1 MTFLKNHS
9 VLCVLC
15 VCFSLLLSGCS
26 EPSSQS
32 TKNTTAV
39 DVSKYPWVKEHK
51 NHPEWPLE
59 IREEVYGDADTFS
72 TPRLMFW
79 NKYKYSAVR
88 TLWSSRLDGSD
99 RRRIIPEEVFQKLES
114 ISIHAPARSPDN
126 RYIAISGYINDRAT
140 RQLYDTKEKK
150 LITMSS
156 GGGYPWFNW
165 TSDSENVIF
174 YSDGKNFNYNVPTG
188 ELTSRPQIHHSG
200 AAFLLPGDKEFL
212 AVKHD
217 GFWIHKFNGEVVRKV
232 NFGFPRKWEM
242 LDHRIS
248 PDGKYLAFMTHIRP
262 KAHFHWVNIAN
273 PEIEHS
279 EKGMGS
285 NVIFSLDKD
294 VTLKF
299 GYNDF
304 KRPTSRDE
312 VPDIY
317 SIMTK
322 TNILTGE
329 KKITRVK
336 EMGIWG
342 LDTLGPIAIT
352 NVAAQGL

>member
-9 VLCVLC
+9 MLCALS

-32 TKNTTAV
+32 SPQAEV
-39 DVSKYPWVKEHK
+39 DVAKYPWAKEHK

-79 NKYKYSAVR
+79 NKYKYSEVY

-99 RRRIIPEEVFQKLES
+99 RRRIIPEEIFTQMEPAGL
-114 ISIHAPARSPDN
+114 HPPARSPDN

-150 LITMSS
+150 LITMSG

-165 TSDSENVIF
+165 TSDSKNVIF
-174 YSDGKNFNYNVPTG
+174 YSDGKNFNYHVPTG
-188 ELTSRPQIHHSG
+188 ELTPRPQIHHSG

-212 AVKHD
+212 AIKHD
-217 GFWIHKFNGEVVRKV
+217 GFWIHKFNGEIVRKV

-242 LDHRIS
+242 KNHRIS
-248 PDGKYLAFMTHIRP
+248 PDGKYLAFMTYGREDF
-262 KAHFHWVNIAN
+262 HFHWVNIAN

-279 EKGMGS
+279 EKGEG
-285 NVIFSLDKD
+285 NGVIFSLDED

-299 GYNDF
+299 GYNP
-304 KRPTSRDE
+304 RGEVDE
-312 VPDIY
+312 NNKAVTY
-317 SIMTK
+317 SIITQ

-329 KKITRVK
+329 QQVIRTK
-336 EMGIWG
+336 EMRMWG
-342 LDTLGPIAIT
+342 LRSIAPIAIT
-352 NVAAQGL
+352 NQKAQSN

>member
-1 MTFLKNHS
+1 MTFIKNHS
-9 VLCVLC
+9 VLCALC

-32 TKNTTAV
+32 SPQVEV
-39 DVSKYPWVKEHK
+39 DVAKYPWAKEHK

-79 NKYKYSAVR
+79 NKYKYSEVR

-99 RRRIIPEEVFQKLES
+99 RRRIIPEEIFTQLEPAGL
-114 ISIHAPARSPDN
+114 HPPARLPDN

-150 LITMSS
+150 LITMSG

-174 YSDGKNFNYNVPTG
+174 YSDGKHFNYHVPTG
-188 ELTSRPQIHHSG
+188 ELISRPQIHHSG

-212 AVKHD
+212 AIKHD
-217 GFWIHKFNGEVVRKV
+217 GFWIHKFNGEIVRKV
-232 NFGFPRKWEM
+232 NFGFPKAWEM
-242 LDHRIS
+242 KNHRIS
-248 PDGKYLAFMTHIRP
+248 PDGKYLAFMTHSRP

-273 PEIEHS
+273 PEIKNS
-279 EKGMGS
+279 EIGEGNGVIFSDKEDYQLEYTNRNLPERNEKGWFLSERIIRIINIVTGEQSEALEKENNIWGMGS
-285 NVIFSLDKD
+285 
-294 VTLKF
+294 
-299 GYNDF
+299 
-304 KRPTSRDE
+304 
-312 VPDIY
+312 IY
-317 SIMTK
+317 
-322 TNILTGE
+322 
-329 KKITRVK
+329 
-336 EMGIWG
+336 
-342 LDTLGPIAIT
+342 PIAIT
-352 NVAAQGL
+352 NSAMQGS

>member
-9 VLCVLC
+9 VLCALS

-32 TKNTTAV
+32 SPQVEV
-39 DVSKYPWVKEHK
+39 DVAKYPWAKEHK

-79 NKYKYSAVR
+79 NKYKYSEVR

-99 RRRIIPEEVFQKLES
+99 RRRIIPEEIFTQLEPAGL
-114 ISIHAPARSPDN
+114 HPPARSPDN

-150 LITMSS
+150 LITMS
-156 GGGYPWFNW
+156 GGGGHPSFNW
-165 TSDSENVIF
+165 TSDSDNVIF
-174 YSDGKNFNYNVPTG
+174 YADGKHYNYKVSTATLTQREIIYSE
-188 ELTSRPQIHHSG
+188 EL
-200 AAFLLPGDKEFL
+200 FLLPGDKEFL

-232 NFGFPRKWEM
+232 NFGFPKAWEM
-242 LDHRIS
+242 KNHRIS
-248 PDGKYLAFMTHIRP
+248 PDGQYLAFMTYGREDF
-262 KAHFHWVNIAN
+262 HFHWVNIAN

-279 EKGMGS
+279 EKGEG
-285 NVIFSLDKD
+285 NAVIFSPEKD
-294 VTLKF
+294 YLLEYTIKHS
-299 GYNDF
+299 
-304 KRPTSRDE
+304 KERDE
-312 VPDIY
+312 KGFYLSERVIKTKN
-317 SIMTK
+317 IMTDEQLETLIK
-322 TNILTGE
+322 E
-329 KKITRVK
+329 KY
-336 EMGIWG
+336 IWG
-342 LDTLGPIAIT
+342 MRSLTPIAIT
-352 NVAAQGL
+352 NLVAQER

>member
-1 MTFLKNHS
+1 M
-9 VLCVLC
+9 LCALS
-15 VCFSLLLSGCS
+15 VCFSLLLSSCS

-32 TKNTTAV
+32 SPQVEV
-39 DVSKYPWVKEHK
+39 DVAKHPWAKEHK

-79 NKYKYSAVR
+79 NKYKGSEVR

-99 RRRIIPEEVFQKLES
+99 RRRIIPEEIFTQMEPAGL
-114 ISIHAPARSPDN
+114 HPPARSPDN

-150 LITMSS
+150 LITMSG

-174 YSDGKNFNYNVPTG
+174 YSDGKHFNYHVPTG

-212 AVKHD
+212 AIKHD
-217 GFWIHKFNGEVVRKV
+217 GFWIHKFNGEIVRKV
-232 NFGFPRKWEM
+232 NFDFPRKWEM
-242 LDHRIS
+242 RNHRIS
-248 PDGKYLAFMTHIRP
+248 PGGKYLAFMTHGREDF
-262 KAHFHWVNIAN
+262 HFHWVNIAN

-279 EKGMGS
+279 EKGEG
-285 NVIFSLDKD
+285 NGVIFSPEEDYLLEYAIKHS
-294 VTLKF
+294 KE
-299 GYNDF
+299 
-304 KRPTSRDE
+304 RDE
-312 VPDIY
+312 KGFYLSERVIK
-317 SIMTK
+317 TK
-322 TNILTGE
+322 NIVTGKQLE
-329 KKITRVK
+329 KLIK
-336 EMGIWG
+336 EKYIWG
-342 LDTLGPIAIT
+342 MRSLTPIAIT
-352 NVAAQGL
+352 NLVAQER

>member
-9 VLCVLC
+9 MLCALS

-32 TKNTTAV
+32 SAQAEV
-39 DVSKYPWVKEHK
+39 DVAKYPWAKEHK

-79 NKYKYSAVR
+79 NKYKYSEVR

-99 RRRIIPEEVFQKLES
+99 RRRIIPEKIFTQMEPAGL
-114 ISIHAPARSPDN
+114 HPPARSPDN

-150 LITMSS
+150 LITVSG

-165 TSDSENVIF
+165 TSDSKNVIF
-174 YSDGKNFNYNVPTG
+174 YSDGKNFNYHVPTG
-188 ELTSRPQIHHSG
+188 ELTPRPQIHHSG

-212 AVKHD
+212 VIKHD

-232 NFGFPRKWEM
+232 NFGFPRKWRM
-242 LDHRIS
+242 KSHRIS
-248 PDGKYLAFMTHIRP
+248 PDGKYLAFMTHARP

-279 EKGMGS
+279 EKGEG
-285 NVIFSLDKD
+285 NGVIFSLDED

-299 GYNDF
+299 GYN
-304 KRPTSRDE
+304 PRDE
-312 VPDIY
+312 VDENNKPVTY
-317 SIMTK
+317 SIITQ

-329 KKITRVK
+329 QQVIRTK
-336 EMGIWG
+336 EMRMWG
-342 LDTLGPIAIT
+342 LRSIAPIAIT
-352 NVAAQGL
+352 LSLIHI

>member
-1 MTFLKNHS
+1 MFSTKRH
-9 VLCVLC
+9 CVFIL
-15 VCFSLLLSGCS
+15 VFSLIVFLTGCS

-32 TKNTTAV
+32 TTNTTAV
-39 DVSKYPWVKEHK
+39 DVAKYPWAKEHK

-79 NKYKYSAVR
+79 NKYKYSEVY

-99 RRRIIPEEVFQKLES
+99 RRRIIPEEIFTQLEPAGL
-114 ISIHAPARSPDN
+114 HPPARSPDN

-150 LITMSS
+150 LITMSG

-242 LDHRIS
+242 KNHRIS

-279 EKGMGS
+279 EIGEGNS
-285 NVIFSLDKD
+285 VIFSLDEN

-304 KRPTSRDE
+304 KEPTSRGE
-312 VPDIY
+312 VVDIY
-317 SIMTK
+317 SIVTK
-322 TNILTGE
+322 TNVLTDE
-329 KKITRVK
+329 QKIIRVK
-336 EMGIWG
+336 EMNIWG
-342 LDTLGPIAIT
+342 LDSLYPVAIT
-352 NVAAQGL
+352 NQKVQSN

>member
-1 MTFLKNHS
+1 MTVLKNHS
-9 VLCVLC
+9 VLCVLSLC
-15 VCFSLLLSGCS
+15 ASLLLSGCS

-32 TKNTTAV
+32 SPQVEV
-39 DVSKYPWVKEHK
+39 DVAKYPWAKEHK

-79 NKYKYSAVR
+79 NKYKYSEVR

-114 ISIHAPARSPDN
+114 ISIHSPARSPDN

-150 LITMSS
+150 LITMSG

-174 YSDGKNFNYNVPTG
+174 YSDGKHFNYHVPTG
-188 ELTSRPQIHHSG
+188 ELTPRPQIHHSG

-212 AVKHD
+212 AIKHD

-232 NFGFPRKWEM
+232 NFGFPKEWVMRN
-242 LDHRIS
+242 HRIS
-248 PDGKYLAFMTHIRP
+248 PDGKYLAFMTHGRDDF
-262 KAHFHWVNIAN
+262 HFHWVNIAN

-279 EKGMGS
+279 EKGEG
-285 NVIFSLDKD
+285 NGVIFPPEE
-294 VTLKF
+294 
-299 GYNDF
+299 DF
-304 KRPTSRDE
+304 LLEYTIKHSKERDE
-312 VPDIY
+312 KGFYLSERVIK
-317 SIMTK
+317 TK
-322 TNILTGE
+322 NIVTDEQLETLIKE
-329 KKITRVK
+329 KY
-336 EMGIWG
+336 IWG
-342 LDTLGPIAIT
+342 MRSLTPIAIT
-352 NVAAQGL
+352 NLVAQER

>member
-9 VLCVLC
+9 MLCALS

-32 TKNTTAV
+32 SPQVEV
-39 DVSKYPWVKEHK
+39 DVAKYPWAKEHK

-59 IREEVYGDADTFS
+59 IREEVYGDVDTFS

-79 NKYKYSAVR
+79 NKYKYSEVR
-88 TLWSSRLDGSD
+88 TLWSSKLDGSD

-150 LITMSS
+150 LITMSG

-279 EKGMGS
+279 EIGEGNS
-285 NVIFSLDKD
+285 VIFSLDEN

-304 KRPTSRDE
+304 KEPTSRDE
-312 VPDIY
+312 IPDIY
-317 SIMTK
+317 SIITK

-329 KKITRVK
+329 QKITRVK

-342 LDTLGPIAIT
+342 LDRLSPVAIT
-352 NVAAQGL
+352 NQKAQGN

>member
-1 MTFLKNHS
+1 MTFLKNNS
-9 VLCVLC
+9 MLCALS

-32 TKNTTAV
+32 SPQVEV
-39 DVSKYPWVKEHK
+39 DVAKYPWAKEHK

-79 NKYKYSAVR
+79 NKYKGSEVR

-114 ISIHAPARSPDN
+114 ISIHSPARSPDN

-150 LITMSS
+150 LITMSA
-156 GGGYPWFNW
+156 GGGYPSFNW
-165 TSDSENVIF
+165 TSDSDNVIF
-174 YSDGKNFNYNVPTG
+174 YANGKHYNYNVSTDTLTQRKIIYSD
-188 ELTSRPQIHHSG
+188 EL
-200 AAFLLPGDKEFL
+200 FLLPGDKEFL
-212 AVKHD
+212 AIKHD
-217 GFWIHKFNGEVVRKV
+217 GFWVHKFNGEVVRKV

-242 LDHRIS
+242 KNHRIS
-248 PDGKYLAFMTHIRP
+248 PDGKYLAFMTYGREDF
-262 KAHFHWVNIAN
+262 HFHWVNIAN

-279 EKGMGS
+279 DKGDG
-285 NVIFSLDKD
+285 NGAIFSPKEDYQLEF
-294 VTLKF
+294 VAKF
-299 GYNDF
+299 SKEPSKNGFYPS
-304 KRPTSRDE
+304 KRIIR
-312 VPDIY
+312 
-317 SIMTK
+317 TK
-322 TNILTGE
+322 NIVTGE
-329 KKITRVK
+329 QAEALVK
-336 EMGIWG
+336 ENGIWG

-352 NVAAQGL
+352 NVAAQGR

>member
-1 MTFLKNHS
+1 M
-9 VLCVLC
+9 LCALS
-15 VCFSLLLSGCS
+15 VCFSLLISGCS

-32 TKNTTAV
+32 STNTTAV
-39 DVSKYPWVKEHK
+39 DVAKYPWAKEHK

-79 NKYKYSAVR
+79 NKYKGSEVR

-150 LITMSS
+150 LITMSG
-156 GGGYPWFNW
+156 GGGYPSFNW
-165 TSDSENVIF
+165 TSDSDNVIF
-174 YSDGKNFNYNVPTG
+174 YANGKHYNYNVSTATLTQRKIIYSD
-188 ELTSRPQIHHSG
+188 EL
-200 AAFLLPGDKEFL
+200 FLLPGDKEFL
-212 AVKHD
+212 AIKHD

-242 LDHRIS
+242 KNHRIS
-248 PDGKYLAFMTHIRP
+248 PDGKYLAFMTHARP
-262 KAHFHWVNIAN
+262 KTHFHWVNIAN

-279 EKGMGS
+279 EKGTGGG
-285 NVIFSLDKD
+285 VIFSLDENI
-294 VTLKF
+294 TLKF
-299 GYNDF
+299 GFN
-304 KRPTSRDE
+304 PMGEVDE
-312 VPDIY
+312 LGKPVTY
-317 SIMTK
+317 SIITRA
-322 TNILTGE
+322 NILTEE
-329 KKITRVK
+329 KRITRTK
-336 EMGIWG
+336 EMNIWG
-342 LDTLGPIAIT
+342 LNVLAPIAIT
-352 NVAAQGL
+352 NQQAQNN

>member
-1 MTFLKNHS
+1 MFSPKRH
-9 VLCVLC
+9 CVFIL
-15 VCFSLLLSGCS
+15 VFSLIVFLTGCS

-32 TKNTTAV
+32 SPQVEV
-39 DVSKYPWVKEHK
+39 DVAKYPWAKEHK

-79 NKYKYSAVR
+79 NKYKYSEVY

-99 RRRIIPEEVFQKLES
+99 RRRIIPEEVFTQLEPAGL
-114 ISIHAPARSPDN
+114 HPPARSPDN

-150 LITMSS
+150 LITMSA
-156 GGGYPWFNW
+156 GGGVPHFNW

-174 YSDGKNFNYNVPTG
+174 YANGEHYNYSVSTYT
-188 ELTSRPQIHHSG
+188 LTKRKTIYSLG
-200 AAFLLPGDKEFL
+200 LFLLPGDKEFL
-212 AVKHD
+212 AVRHD
-217 GFWIHKFNGEVVRKV
+217 GFWVHKFNGEVVRKV
-232 NFGFPRKWEM
+232 NFGFPRQWEM
-242 LDHRIS
+242 RNHRIS
-248 PDGKYLAFMTHIRP
+248 PDGKYLAFMTHGREDF
-262 KAHFHWVNIAN
+262 HFHWVNIAN

-279 EKGMGS
+279 EKGEG
-285 NVIFSLDKD
+285 NGVIFSLDED

-317 SIMTK
+317 SIITK

-329 KKITRVK
+329 QQVIRTK
-336 EMGIWG
+336 EMRMWG
-342 LDTLGPIAIT
+342 LRSIAPIAIT
-352 NVAAQGL
+352 NQKAQSN